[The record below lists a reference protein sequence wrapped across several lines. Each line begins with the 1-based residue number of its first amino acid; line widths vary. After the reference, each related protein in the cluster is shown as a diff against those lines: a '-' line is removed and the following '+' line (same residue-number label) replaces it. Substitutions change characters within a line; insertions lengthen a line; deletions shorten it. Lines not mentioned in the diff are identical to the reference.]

1 VEPLSWTDDMMLRAE
16 RPETPMRI
24 QMLLNY
30 DQTTAPAGKVTT
42 CYGSTSLRSAR
53 TGVGR
58 RLDESRLTV
67 RQALHRVDGQLVPRF
82 GRVDAGMSSTAAAVT
97 SAATP

>member
-16 RPETPMRI
+16 RPETP
-24 QMLLNY
+24 MLLNY

-67 RQALHRVDGQLVPRF
+67 R
-82 GRVDAGMSSTAAAVT
+82 
-97 SAATP
+97 